1 MYQEHLTEFAG
12 LSVQEFDLDED
23 WLGPD
28 VAYRIWEGYDDE
40 VTIAQ
45 RLHRLLAQPQSGE
58 ITALVVGA
66 WGDWSVDRKGNADA
80 IVKELVAA
88 APRLPKLRALF
99 LGDVT
104 YDEYELS
111 WIKQSDVSPLLA
123 AWPNLEIFRVRG
135 SDGLAFSRLRHESLR
150 HLAIESGGLP
160 REVLRQVFSCD
171 LPNLEHLELLLGE
184 AGYGFDGNVADLQP
198 LLSGRLFP
206 RLKFLG
212 LMNSEIAD
220 EIAAVVVNSPIVDRI
235 ETLDLSLGNLSDVG
249 VRALHAL
256 AGKPNLRR
264 LNISHHY
271 ATKSEIQR
279 LQKAVSCEVIA
290 DDPQELDDSFR
301 PIMHAE

>member
-1 MYQEHLTEFAG
+1 MYTELLTEFAG

-23 WLGPD
+23 WRGPD
-28 VAYRIWEGYDDE
+28 LAYRIWQGYDDE

-45 RLHRLLAQPQSGE
+45 RLHRLLAQPESGE

-66 WGDWSVDRKGNADA
+66 WGEMSEEGSTDAEA

-99 LGDVT
+99 LGDIT
-104 YDEYELS
+104 YEECELS
-111 WIKQSDVSPLLA
+111 WIKQTDVSPLLA

-135 SDGLAFSRLRHESLR
+135 SDGLAFSPLRHECLR

-160 REVLRQVFSCD
+160 RAVLRQIFSCD

-184 AGYGFDGNVADLQP
+184 ANYGFDGTVADLQP

-220 EIAAVVVNSPIVDRI
+220 EIAAVVVNSPIVERI
-235 ETLDLSLGNLSDVG
+235 ETLDLSLGNLSEAG

-256 AGKPNLRR
+256 ADKPNLKR

-271 ATKSEIQR
+271 ATKAAIKR
-279 LQKAVSCEVIA
+279 LQKALSCEITA
-290 DDPQELDDSFR
+290 DDPQEPEDDFR

>member
-1 MYQEHLTEFAG
+1 MYDSLLTEFAG
-12 LSVQEFDLDED
+12 LSVQEFDVDDD
-23 WLGPD
+23 WQGPEM
-28 VAYRIWEGYDDE
+28 AYRIWQGFDDE
-40 VTIAQ
+40 VTIAE
-45 RLHRLLAQPQSGE
+45 RLHRLLAQPQSEE

-66 WGDWSVDRKGNADA
+66 WGDEYDEEPRNVET
-80 IVKELVAA
+80 IVKELIDA

-99 LGDVT
+99 FGDIT
-104 YDEYELS
+104 YDECELS
-111 WIKQSDVSPLLA
+111 WIKQTDVSPLIA

-160 REVLRQVFSCD
+160 RKVIRQVFSCD

-184 AGYGFDGNVADLQP
+184 AHYGFDGDVADLQP

-235 ETLDLSLGNLSDVG
+235 ETLDLSLGNLSDAG
-249 VRALHAL
+249 VRALRAL
-256 AGKPNLRR
+256 AGKPNLKH
-264 LNISHHY
+264 LNITHHY
-271 ATKSEIQR
+271 AKKSEIKR
-279 LQKAVSCEVIA
+279 LRQALSCEVTA
-290 DDPQELDDSFR
+290 DEPQEMEDDFR